1 MRSECEFRSSR
12 TMEEEKKIAV
22 KEGKKERIGG
32 NLFQEIPRRFLPRLP
47 SFPSFIH
54 GRLRLAIFSILATIG
69 FVPLYQVSH
78 PLMGRVLR

>member
-1 MRSECEFRSSR
+1 
-12 TMEEEKKIAV
+12 MEEEKKIAV

-54 GRLRLAIFSILATIG
+54 GRLRLAILATIG